1 MARFVRR
8 DAGALSFT
16 NVVGSLRQPALVQS
30 FGHALA
36 GVLVLGPAP
45 ALLHDADSHLNYLN

>member
-16 NVVGSLRQPALVQS
+16 NVVGSLRQAALVQS

-45 ALLHDADSHLNYLN
+45 ALLHDADSHPNYRD

>member
-45 ALLHDADSHLNYLN
+45 ALLHDADSQLNYLD